1 MAEILIQDPG
11 SNEAQSPLIAG
22 ITEGLNKLS
31 KILNLKT
38 STLVDEPLNNVPID
52 DDDKNRI
59 YQANNGKRLWLSS
72 PTPTFKKNGEVIT
85 QSTGQFS
92 IDYIGGS
99 ISFSDLNRL
108 QDGDTITVS
117 CTYIVDGSE
126 KIDEISSDITSL
138 ENTAYR
144 YKGSYET
151 LSALQDT
158 HPSSENGDFAIVL
171 DVGAVFV
178 WKNTEWKNSQ
188 SIEDLSKYYTK
199 EESDDLLNQKEP
211 KISPQG
217 SSSDS
222 DNYYLGGRKT
232 WIELFSKIR
241 SATLTGLSTSDNS
254 KVVETDTLLSAIGKL
269 QSQIL
274 GIGDKDF
281 LSSNS
286 NPTTSTKGVVGQR
299 YVNNSNGT
307 WFTCVSSEE
316 DNYVW
321 VEGQNKTESLKNPNA
336 LTLQLNG
343 SNDKIYD
350 GSEPQTFNVTANGI
364 GAAPTNHT
372 HNHEQVIGLTANRA
386 LISRENGAVAESV
399 VTSTEL
405 SYLDGV
411 TSNIQTQLD
420 SKATSEQGKKA
431 DTALQPTSD
440 VSNTIANFTQAST
453 RENLATGE
461 KLSVLFSKIKKW
473 FADLKSVAFSGSYND
488 LSDKPTDESGILP
501 ISNGGTGANNGK
513 QGLKK
518 LGLVRKSYVVTTTE
532 AGGFSLSYSDFG
544 SNLVGLVGVVY
555 IKKAVIY
562 WNEPVSN
569 GANGSLYNLDGTPI
583 KNTTVRIHVIMSA
596 LSDWS

>member
-22 ITEGLNKLS
+22 ITEALNKIS
-31 KILNLKT
+31 KILQFET
-38 STLVDEPLNNVPID
+38 STLEDELLNNVPIEET
-52 DDDKNRI
+52 DKNRI
-59 YQANNGKRLWLSS
+59 YQASNGKRLWLSV
-72 PTPTFKKNGEVIT
+72 PTPVFKKNGVEMT
-85 QSTGQFS
+85 QATGQFS

-99 ISFSDLNRL
+99 ISFADLSRL
-108 QDGDTITVS
+108 QDDDVVTVS
-117 CTYIVDGSE
+117 CTYIVDSSE
-126 KIDEISSDITSL
+126 KINEIVSDITSL
-138 ENTAYR
+138 ENTAYH
-144 YKGSYET
+144 YKGSYAT
-151 LSALQDT
+151 LEALKNAHSSA
-158 HPSSENGDFAIVL
+158 ENGDFAIVL
-171 DVGAVFV
+171 DVGAIFI
-178 WKNTEWKNSQ
+178 WKDNAWKNSQ
-188 SIEDLSKYYTK
+188 SIEDLSIFYTK
-199 EESDDLLNQKEP
+199 VETDNLLNEKEPSISAQGSTAASDD
-211 KISPQG
+211 
-217 SSSDS
+217 
-222 DNYYLGGRKT
+222 YFWGGRKT

-254 KVVETDTLLSAIGKL
+254 KVIETDTLLSAIGKL

-274 GIGDKDF
+274 GIGEKNF

-286 NPTTSTKGVVGQR
+286 NPTTSTKGSVGQR

-307 WFTCVSSEE
+307 WFTCVSAEE
-316 DNYVW
+316 NNYVW
-321 VEGQNKTESLKNPNA
+321 VEGQNKIESLKNPNA

-343 SNDKIYD
+343 SNNKIYD

-386 LISRENGAVAESV
+386 LISGGNGAVAESV

-532 AGGFSLSYSDFG
+532 AGGFSLSSSDFG

-562 WNEPVSN
+562 WNEPMSN

>member
-38 STLVDEPLNNVPID
+38 STLVDEPLNNVPIE

-59 YQANNGKRLWLSS
+59 YQANNGKRLWLSY
-72 PTPTFKKNGEVIT
+72 PAPTFKKNGEVIT

-99 ISFSDLNRL
+99 ISFSDLSRL
-108 QDGDTITVS
+108 QDSDTVTVS

-138 ENTAYR
+138 ENTAYH

-151 LSALQDT
+151 LIALQDT

-199 EESDDLLNQKEP
+199 EESDNLLNQKEP

-254 KVVETDTLLSAIGKL
+254 KVIETDTLLSAIGKL

-321 VEGQNKTESLKNPNA
+321 VEGQNKLESLKNPNA

-350 GSEPQTFNVTANGI
+350 GSEAQTFNVTANGI

-372 HNHEQVIGLTANRA
+372 HNHKQVVGLTENRV
-386 LISRENGAVAESV
+386 LISDSNGAVSESE

-405 SYLDGV
+405 SYLSGV
-411 TSNIQTQLD
+411 TGSIQTQLNQ
-420 SKATSEQGKKA
+420 KATVAQGKKA

-453 RENLATGE
+453 RENLAAGE
-461 KLSVLFSKIKKW
+461 KLSVLFGKIKKW

-488 LSDKPTDESGILP
+488 LFDKPTDESGILP

-518 LGLVRKSYVVTTTE
+518 LGLVRKSYVATTNE
-532 AGGFSLSYSDFG
+532 SGGLSLSSSDFG
-544 SNLVGLVGVVY
+544 NRLVGLVGVVY
-555 IKKAVIY
+555 NKKAVIY
-562 WNEPVSN
+562 WNEPTSN
-569 GANGSLYNLDGTPI
+569 GANASLYNLDGTPI